1 MKTREIREL
10 STKELLERLETEKEN
25 LVRLKLNHSISPLD
39 NPMQIKVVRRNIA
52 RIATELRL
60 REINGNK
67 KFKKR
72 KNWCSYQQQNG

>member
-25 LVRLKLNHSISPLD
+25 LVRLKLNHSISTLD

-60 REINGNK
+60 REIN
-67 KFKKR
+67 
-72 KNWCSYQQQNG
+72 Q

>member
-1 MKTREIREL
+1 
-10 STKELLERLETEKEN
+10 LERLETEKEN

-60 REINGNK
+60 REIN
-67 KFKKR
+67 
-72 KNWCSYQQQNG
+72 Q

>member
-39 NPMQIKVVRRNIA
+39 NPMQIKIVRRDVA
-52 RIATELRL
+52 RIATELRQ
-60 REINGNK
+60 REIN
-67 KFKKR
+67 
-72 KNWCSYQQQNG
+72 Q